1 MKCTLRLNISAI
13 PFPSTNRPPAPFGG
27 RLIQEASDATRS
39 VGENV
44 VELPRGKVS
53 ETRRGGVGVLE
64 LLLVDMQKR
73 SDSGYI
79 RCEAGA
85 LGGAVGQIT
94 IREGTPSMAL
104 FEDSEGS
111 ILMGHSALGALQ
123 EAASLE
129 GSQITRHHEIDLD
142 RIESLNPTAML
153 DLEEGDLLPWGKDI
167 EAEAWWS
174 RRQRKRRQWKRLDAW
189 MPEEQESTDS
199 ETELPPL
206 PFHPGSELLPGMVTL
221 YDSQT
226 PDQLFTLGAHLGR
239 IGHPLLILS
248 RIPGNRLE
256 DDFALPSSLT
266 KWLTEKGEGEQVCK
280 ASLEDIRR
288 EIEGFLFGADRAVIV
303 IDGLEFLVGLHG
315 FDRTIELI
323 RSLIDSITTQNHLLM
338 IPVDLD
344 VFTTRQRSILIREV
358 DVLDS
363 AKVNHWAERPA
374 RLEGHPFCSD
384 DWTAIEIPVPV
395 AEVKAPTPAPEI
407 DESSNRW
414 SISGV
419 VDAWRE
425 ERHSEIQSVTESAP
439 DIAEDISELPTWATA
454 PSANRSEESLEEAL
468 VPEQE
473 EIPVPES
480 LVVESA
486 PEVIEDEP
494 KEFVVKGPMSPT
506 VNHRG
511 NTHRK
516 VRIKSTAKNGLLHL
530 NPVEVGEI
538 QTENPLR
545 FEKEGMDLAAS
556 RARDVEARVM
566 LPEEVITHRDKLDFA
581 ASQARTVEP
590 GVHYDTGPNMRVI
603 GMGAASRAAAGADVS
618 EDTPPLSSNKAVRE
632 ASSRAQRTQHLT
644 GRLADVEK
652 AHIRAMSTA
661 FTGSGNTQVT
671 VWERLRKLE
680 SNGVDIQAIV
690 DQFEI
695 DPDGA
700 LQALE
705 EAEK

>member
-1 MKCTLRLNISAI
+1 MNISAI
-13 PFPSTNRPPAPFGG
+13 SLYQSNRVPAPFGG
-27 RLIQEASDATRS
+27 RLIQEASEATHS
-39 VGENV
+39 VGESV

-73 SDSGYI
+73 SDTGYI

-85 LGGAVGQIT
+85 LGGAIGQIT
-94 IREGTPSMAL
+94 VRQGTPSMAL
-104 FEDSEGS
+104 YEDAEGNV
-111 ILMGHSALGALQ
+111 LVGHSALGALQ

-129 GSQITRHHEIDLD
+129 GSQLTRHHEIDLD

-153 DLEEGDLLPWGKDI
+153 DMADGDLLPWGEDI

-189 MPEEQESTDS
+189 MPEEEDTAAS

-206 PFHPGSELLPGMVTL
+206 PFHPGSELLPGMVTMI
-221 YDSQT
+221 DSQS
-226 PDQLFTLGAHLGR
+226 PDQIFALGAHLGH
-239 IGHPLLILS
+239 IGHPLLVIS

-256 DDFALPSSLT
+256 DDFALPISLT
-266 KWLTEKGEGEQVCK
+266 KWLTEKGDGEQVCK
-280 ASLEDIRR
+280 ATLEDIRR
-288 EIEGFLFGADRAVIV
+288 EIEGFLFGAERAVI
-303 IDGLEFLVGLHG
+303 ILDGLEFLVGLHG
-315 FDRTIELI
+315 FDRTVELV

-338 IPVDLD
+338 IPADLD
-344 VFTTRQRSILIREV
+344 VFTSRQRAILLREV
-358 DVLDS
+358 DVLDNS
-363 AKVNHWAERPA
+363 RVNHWAERPA

-384 DWTAIEIPVPV
+384 DWTAIEVPSPVV
-395 AEVKAPTPAPEI
+395 EVQTPPPTPEL
-407 DESSNRW
+407 DDSSNRW

-425 ERHSEIQSVTESAP
+425 ERHSEIQAVAESTP
-439 DIAEDISELPTWATA
+439 EMVDEQTELPTWATA
-454 PSANRSEESLEEAL
+454 PSANRGDYVVEEEPESTLEPPSAPAIELVEESTE
-468 VPEQE
+468 
-473 EIPVPES
+473 
-480 LVVESA
+480 VVEKVVQ
-486 PEVIEDEP
+486 PVI
-494 KEFVVKGPMSPT
+494 KKGPKSPT

-516 VRIKSTAKNGLLHL
+516 VRSKSLAKDGLIHL
-530 NPVEVGEI
+530 SPVDVGEI
-538 QTENPLR
+538 QTEDLQR

-556 RARDVEARVM
+556 RAREVEAKVV
-566 LPEEVITHRDKLDFA
+566 LPEEIITPRDQLEFA
-581 ASQARTVEP
+581 ASRARIVEP
-590 GVHYDTGPNMRVI
+590 GIHYETEPNMRVI
-603 GMGAASRAAAGADVS
+603 GMGAASRAAAGGDVS
-618 EDTPPLSSNKAVRE
+618 QATPPLSSNKAVRE

-644 GRLADVEK
+644 GRLADLEK

-671 VWERLRKLE
+671 IWERLRKLE
-680 SNGVDIQAIV
+680 SAGIDIQPIV
-690 DQFEI
+690 DQFEV

-700 LQALE
+700 LLALK

>member
-1 MKCTLRLNISAI
+1 M
-13 PFPSTNRPPAPFGG
+13 
-27 RLIQEASDATRS
+27 IQEASEATHS
-39 VGENV
+39 VGESV

-85 LGGAVGQIT
+85 LGGAIGQIT
-94 IREGTPSMAL
+94 VRQGTPSMAL
-104 FEDSEGS
+104 YEDAEGNV
-111 ILMGHSALGALQ
+111 LVGHSALGALQ

-129 GSQITRHHEIDLD
+129 GSQLTRHHEIDLD

-153 DLEEGDLLPWGKDI
+153 DMADGDLLPWGEDI

-189 MPEEQESTDS
+189 MPEEEDTAAS

-206 PFHPGSELLPGMVTL
+206 PFHPGSELLPGMVTMI
-221 YDSQT
+221 DSQS
-226 PDQLFTLGAHLGR
+226 PDQIFALGAHLGH
-239 IGHPLLILS
+239 IGHPLLVIS

-256 DDFALPSSLT
+256 DDFALPISLT
-266 KWLTEKGEGEQVCK
+266 KWLTEKGDGEQVCK
-280 ASLEDIRR
+280 ATLEDIRR
-288 EIEGFLFGADRAVIV
+288 EIEGFLFGAERAVI
-303 IDGLEFLVGLHG
+303 ILDGLEFLVGLHG
-315 FDRTIELI
+315 FDRTVELV

-338 IPVDLD
+338 IPADLD
-344 VFTTRQRSILIREV
+344 VFTSRQRAILLREV
-358 DVLDS
+358 DVLDNS
-363 AKVNHWAERPA
+363 RVNHWAERPA

-384 DWTAIEIPVPV
+384 DWTAIEVPSPVV
-395 AEVKAPTPAPEI
+395 EVQTPLPTPEI
-407 DESSNRW
+407 DDSSNRW

-425 ERHSEIQSVTESAP
+425 ERHSEIQAVAESTP
-439 DIAEDISELPTWATA
+439 EMVDEQTELPTWATA
-454 PSANRSEESLEEAL
+454 PSANRGDYVVEEEPESTLEPPSAPAIELVEESTE
-468 VPEQE
+468 
-473 EIPVPES
+473 
-480 LVVESA
+480 VVEKVVQ
-486 PEVIEDEP
+486 PVI
-494 KEFVVKGPMSPT
+494 KKGPKSPT

-516 VRIKSTAKNGLLHL
+516 VRSKSLAKDGLIHL
-530 NPVEVGEI
+530 SPVDVGEI
-538 QTENPLR
+538 QTEDLQR

-556 RARDVEARVM
+556 RAREVEAKVV
-566 LPEEVITHRDKLDFA
+566 LPEEIITPRDQLEFA
-581 ASQARTVEP
+581 ASRARIVEP
-590 GVHYDTGPNMRVI
+590 GVHYETEPNMRVI
-603 GMGAASRAAAGADVS
+603 GMGAASRAAAGGDVS
-618 EDTPPLSSNKAVRE
+618 QATPPLSSNKAVRE

-644 GRLADVEK
+644 GRLADLEK

-671 VWERLRKLE
+671 IWERLRKLE
-680 SNGVDIQAIV
+680 SAGIDIQPIV
-690 DQFEI
+690 DQFEV

-700 LQALE
+700 LLALK

>member
-1 MKCTLRLNISAI
+1 M
-13 PFPSTNRPPAPFGG
+13 
-27 RLIQEASDATRS
+27 IQEASEATHS
-39 VGENV
+39 VGESV

-85 LGGAVGQIT
+85 LGGAIGQIT
-94 IREGTPSMAL
+94 VRQGTPSMAL
-104 FEDSEGS
+104 YEDAEGNV
-111 ILMGHSALGALQ
+111 LVGHSALGALQ

-129 GSQITRHHEIDLD
+129 GSQLTRHHEIDLD

-153 DLEEGDLLPWGKDI
+153 DMADGDLLPWGEDI

-189 MPEEQESTDS
+189 MPEEEDTAAS

-206 PFHPGSELLPGMVTL
+206 PFHPGSELLPGMVTMI
-221 YDSQT
+221 DSQS
-226 PDQLFTLGAHLGR
+226 PDQIFALGAHLGH
-239 IGHPLLILS
+239 IGHPLLVIS

-256 DDFALPSSLT
+256 DDFALPISLT
-266 KWLTEKGEGEQVCK
+266 KWLTEKGDGEQVCK
-280 ASLEDIRR
+280 ATLEDIRR
-288 EIEGFLFGADRAVIV
+288 EIEGFLFGAERAVI
-303 IDGLEFLVGLHG
+303 ILDGLEFLVGLHG
-315 FDRTIELI
+315 FDRTVELV

-338 IPVDLD
+338 IPADLD
-344 VFTTRQRSILIREV
+344 VFTSRQRAILLREV
-358 DVLDS
+358 DVFDNS
-363 AKVNHWAERPA
+363 RVDHWAERPA

-384 DWTAIEIPVPV
+384 DWTAIEVPSPVV
-395 AEVKAPTPAPEI
+395 EVQTPPPTPEI
-407 DESSNRW
+407 DDSSNRW

-425 ERHSEIQSVTESAP
+425 ERHSEIQAVAESTP
-439 DIAEDISELPTWATA
+439 EMVDEQTELPTWATA
-454 PSANRSEESLEEAL
+454 PSANRGDYVVEEEPESTLEPPSAPAIELVEESTE
-468 VPEQE
+468 
-473 EIPVPES
+473 
-480 LVVESA
+480 VVEKVVQ
-486 PEVIEDEP
+486 PVI
-494 KEFVVKGPMSPT
+494 KKGPKSPT

-516 VRIKSTAKNGLLHL
+516 VRSKSLAKDGLIHL
-530 NPVEVGEI
+530 SPVDVGEI
-538 QTENPLR
+538 QTEDLQR

-556 RARDVEARVM
+556 RAREVEAKVV
-566 LPEEVITHRDKLDFA
+566 LPEEIITPRDQLEFA
-581 ASQARTVEP
+581 ASRARIVEP
-590 GVHYDTGPNMRVI
+590 GVHYETEPNMRVI
-603 GMGAASRAAAGADVS
+603 GMGAASRAAAGGDVS
-618 EDTPPLSSNKAVRE
+618 QATPPLSSNKAVRE

-644 GRLADVEK
+644 GRLADLEK

-671 VWERLRKLE
+671 IWERLRKLE
-680 SNGVDIQAIV
+680 SAGIDIQPIV
-690 DQFEI
+690 DQFEV

-700 LQALE
+700 LLALK

>member
-1 MKCTLRLNISAI
+1 M
-13 PFPSTNRPPAPFGG
+13 
-27 RLIQEASDATRS
+27 IQEASEATHS
-39 VGENV
+39 VGESV

-73 SDSGYI
+73 SDTGYI

-85 LGGAVGQIT
+85 LGGAIGQIT
-94 IREGTPSMAL
+94 VRQGTPSMSL
-104 FEDSEGS
+104 YEDAEGNV
-111 ILMGHSALGALQ
+111 LVGHSALGALQ

-129 GSQITRHHEIDLD
+129 GSQLTRHHEIDLD

-153 DLEEGDLLPWGKDI
+153 DMADGDLLPWGEDT

-189 MPEEQESTDS
+189 MPEEEDTAAS

-206 PFHPGSELLPGMVTL
+206 PFHPGSELLPGMVTMI
-221 YDSQT
+221 DSQS
-226 PDQLFTLGAHLGR
+226 PDQIFALGAHLGH
-239 IGHPLLILS
+239 IGHPLLVIS

-256 DDFALPSSLT
+256 DDFALPISLT
-266 KWLTEKGEGEQVCK
+266 KWLTEKGDGEQVCK
-280 ASLEDIRR
+280 ATLEDIRR
-288 EIEGFLFGADRAVIV
+288 EIEGFLFGAERAVI
-303 IDGLEFLVGLHG
+303 ILDGLEFLVGLHG
-315 FDRTIELI
+315 FDRTVELV

-338 IPVDLD
+338 IPADLD
-344 VFTTRQRSILIREV
+344 VFTSRQRAILLREV
-358 DVLDS
+358 DVLDNS
-363 AKVNHWAERPA
+363 RVNHWAERPA

-384 DWTAIEIPVPV
+384 DWTAIEVPSPVV
-395 AEVKAPTPAPEI
+395 EVQTPPPTPEI
-407 DESSNRW
+407 DDSSNRW

-425 ERHSEIQSVTESAP
+425 ERHSEIQAVAESTP
-439 DIAEDISELPTWATA
+439 EMVDEQTELPTWATA
-454 PSANRSEESLEEAL
+454 PSANRGDHVVEEEPESTLEPPSAPAIELVEESTE
-468 VPEQE
+468 
-473 EIPVPES
+473 
-480 LVVESA
+480 VVEKVVQ
-486 PEVIEDEP
+486 PVI
-494 KEFVVKGPMSPT
+494 KKGPKSPT

-516 VRIKSTAKNGLLHL
+516 VRSKSIAKDGLIHL
-530 NPVEVGEI
+530 SPVDVGEI
-538 QTENPLR
+538 QTEDLQR

-556 RARDVEARVM
+556 RAREVEAKVV
-566 LPEEVITHRDKLDFA
+566 LPEEIITPRDQLEFA
-581 ASQARTVEP
+581 ASRARIVEP
-590 GVHYDTGPNMRVI
+590 GVHYETEPNMRVI
-603 GMGAASRAAAGADVS
+603 GMGAASRAAAGGDVS
-618 EDTPPLSSNKAVRE
+618 QATPPLSSNKAVRE

-644 GRLADVEK
+644 GRLADLEK

-671 VWERLRKLE
+671 IWERLRKLE
-680 SNGVDIQAIV
+680 SAGIDIQPIV
-690 DQFEI
+690 DQFEV

-700 LQALE
+700 LLALK

>member
-1 MKCTLRLNISAI
+1 M
-13 PFPSTNRPPAPFGG
+13 
-27 RLIQEASDATRS
+27 
-39 VGENV
+39 

-85 LGGAVGQIT
+85 LGGAIGQIT
-94 IREGTPSMAL
+94 VRQGTPSMAL
-104 FEDSEGS
+104 YEDAEGNV
-111 ILMGHSALGALQ
+111 LVGHSALGALQ

-129 GSQITRHHEIDLD
+129 GSQLTRHHEIDLD

-153 DLEEGDLLPWGKDI
+153 DMADGDLLPWGEDI

-189 MPEEQESTDS
+189 MPEEEDTAAS

-206 PFHPGSELLPGMVTL
+206 PFHPGSELLPGMVTMI
-221 YDSQT
+221 DSQS
-226 PDQLFTLGAHLGR
+226 PDQIFALGAHLGH
-239 IGHPLLILS
+239 IGHPLLVIS

-256 DDFALPSSLT
+256 DDFALPISIT
-266 KWLTEKGEGEQVCK
+266 KWLTEKGDGEQVCK
-280 ASLEDIRR
+280 ATLEDIRR
-288 EIEGFLFGADRAVIV
+288 EIEGFLFGAERAVI
-303 IDGLEFLVGLHG
+303 ILDGLEFLVGLHG
-315 FDRTIELI
+315 FDRTVELV

-338 IPVDLD
+338 IPADLD
-344 VFTTRQRSILIREV
+344 VFTSRQRAILLREV
-358 DVLDS
+358 DVLDNS
-363 AKVNHWAERPA
+363 RVEHWAERPA

-384 DWTAIEIPVPV
+384 DWTAIEIPSPV
-395 AEVKAPTPAPEI
+395 VEVQTPPPTPEI
-407 DESSNRW
+407 DDSSNRW

-425 ERHSEIQSVTESAP
+425 ERHSEIQAVAESTP
-439 DIAEDISELPTWATA
+439 EMVDEQTELPTWATA
-454 PSANRSEESLEEAL
+454 PSANRGDYVVEEEPESTLEPPSAPAIELVEESTE
-468 VPEQE
+468 
-473 EIPVPES
+473 
-480 LVVESA
+480 VVEKVVQ
-486 PEVIEDEP
+486 PVI
-494 KEFVVKGPMSPT
+494 KKGPKSPT

-516 VRIKSTAKNGLLHL
+516 VRSKSIAKDGLIHL
-530 NPVEVGEI
+530 SPVDVGEI
-538 QTENPLR
+538 QTEDLQR

-556 RARDVEARVM
+556 RAREVEAKVV
-566 LPEEVITHRDKLDFA
+566 LPEEIITPRDQLEFA
-581 ASQARTVEP
+581 ASRARIVEP
-590 GVHYDTGPNMRVI
+590 GVHYETEPNMRVI
-603 GMGAASRAAAGADVS
+603 GMGAASRAAAGGDVS
-618 EDTPPLSSNKAVRE
+618 QATPPLSSNKAVRE

-644 GRLADVEK
+644 GRLADLEK

-671 VWERLRKLE
+671 IWERLRKLE
-680 SNGVDIQAIV
+680 SAGIDIQPIV
-690 DQFEI
+690 DQFEV

-700 LQALE
+700 LLALK

>member
-1 MKCTLRLNISAI
+1 M
-13 PFPSTNRPPAPFGG
+13 
-27 RLIQEASDATRS
+27 
-39 VGENV
+39 

-85 LGGAVGQIT
+85 LGGAIGQIT
-94 IREGTPSMAL
+94 VRQGTPSMAL
-104 FEDSEGS
+104 YEDAEGNV
-111 ILMGHSALGALQ
+111 LVGHSALGALQ

-129 GSQITRHHEIDLD
+129 GSQLTRHHEIDLD

-153 DLEEGDLLPWGKDI
+153 DMADGDLLPWGEDI

-189 MPEEQESTDS
+189 MPEEEDTAAS

-206 PFHPGSELLPGMVTL
+206 PFHPGSELLPGMVTMI
-221 YDSQT
+221 DSQS
-226 PDQLFTLGAHLGR
+226 PDQIFALGAHLGH
-239 IGHPLLILS
+239 IGHPLLVIS

-256 DDFALPSSLT
+256 DDFALPISLT
-266 KWLTEKGEGEQVCK
+266 KWLTEKGDGEQVCK
-280 ASLEDIRR
+280 ATLEDIRR
-288 EIEGFLFGADRAVIV
+288 EIEGFLFGAERAVI
-303 IDGLEFLVGLHG
+303 ILDGLEFLVGLHG
-315 FDRTIELI
+315 FDRTVELV

-338 IPVDLD
+338 IPADLD
-344 VFTTRQRSILIREV
+344 VFTSRQRAILLREV
-358 DVLDS
+358 DVLDNS
-363 AKVNHWAERPA
+363 RVNHWAERPA

-384 DWTAIEIPVPV
+384 DWTAIEVPSPVV
-395 AEVKAPTPAPEI
+395 EVQTPSPTPEI
-407 DESSNRW
+407 DDSSNRW

-425 ERHSEIQSVTESAP
+425 ERHSEIQAVAESTP
-439 DIAEDISELPTWATA
+439 EMVDEQTELPTWATA
-454 PSANRSEESLEEAL
+454 PSANRGDYVVEEEPESTLEPPSEPAIELVEESTE
-468 VPEQE
+468 
-473 EIPVPES
+473 
-480 LVVESA
+480 VVEKVVQ
-486 PEVIEDEP
+486 PVI
-494 KEFVVKGPMSPT
+494 KKGPKSPT

-516 VRIKSTAKNGLLHL
+516 VRSKSIAKDGLIHL
-530 NPVEVGEI
+530 SPVDVGEI
-538 QTENPLR
+538 QTKDLQR

-556 RARDVEARVM
+556 RAREVEAKVV
-566 LPEEVITHRDKLDFA
+566 LPEEIITPRDQLEFA
-581 ASQARTVEP
+581 ASRARIVEP
-590 GVHYDTGPNMRVI
+590 GVHFETEPNMRVI
-603 GMGAASRAAAGADVS
+603 GMGAASRAAAGGDVS
-618 EDTPPLSSNKAVRE
+618 QATPPLSSNKAVRE

-644 GRLADVEK
+644 GRLADLEK

-671 VWERLRKLE
+671 IWERLRKLE
-680 SNGVDIQAIV
+680 SAGIDIQPIV
-690 DQFEI
+690 DQFEV

-700 LQALE
+700 LLALK

>member
-1 MKCTLRLNISAI
+1 M
-13 PFPSTNRPPAPFGG
+13 
-27 RLIQEASDATRS
+27 IQEASEATHS
-39 VGENV
+39 VGESV

-73 SDSGYI
+73 SDTGYI

-85 LGGAVGQIT
+85 LGGAIGQIT
-94 IREGTPSMAL
+94 VRQGTPSMAL
-104 FEDSEGS
+104 YEDAEGNV
-111 ILMGHSALGALQ
+111 LVGHSALGALQ

-129 GSQITRHHEIDLD
+129 GSQLTRHHEIDLD

-153 DLEEGDLLPWGKDI
+153 DMADGDLLPWGEDI

-189 MPEEQESTDS
+189 MPEEEDTAAS

-206 PFHPGSELLPGMVTL
+206 PFHPGSELLPGMVTMI
-221 YDSQT
+221 DSQS
-226 PDQLFTLGAHLGR
+226 PDQIFALGAHLGH
-239 IGHPLLILS
+239 IGHPLLVIS

-256 DDFALPSSLT
+256 DDFALPISLT
-266 KWLTEKGEGEQVCK
+266 KWLTEKGDGEQVCK
-280 ASLEDIRR
+280 ATLEDIRR
-288 EIEGFLFGADRAVIV
+288 EIEGFLFGAERAVI
-303 IDGLEFLVGLHG
+303 ILDGLEFLVGLHG
-315 FDRTIELI
+315 FDRTVELV

-338 IPVDLD
+338 IPADLD
-344 VFTTRQRSILIREV
+344 VFTSRQRAILLREV
-358 DVLDS
+358 DVLDNS
-363 AKVNHWAERPA
+363 RVNHWAERPA

-384 DWTAIEIPVPV
+384 DWTAIEVPSPVV
-395 AEVKAPTPAPEI
+395 EVQTPPPTPEI
-407 DESSNRW
+407 DDSSNRW

-425 ERHSEIQSVTESAP
+425 ERHSEIQAVAESTP
-439 DIAEDISELPTWATA
+439 EMVDEQTELPTWATA
-454 PSANRSEESLEEAL
+454 PSANRGDYVVEEEPESTLEPPSAPAIELVEESTE
-468 VPEQE
+468 
-473 EIPVPES
+473 
-480 LVVESA
+480 VVEKVVQ
-486 PEVIEDEP
+486 PVI
-494 KEFVVKGPMSPT
+494 KKGPKSPT

-516 VRIKSTAKNGLLHL
+516 VRSKSLAKDGLIHL
-530 NPVEVGEI
+530 SPVDVGEI
-538 QTENPLR
+538 QTEDLQR

-556 RARDVEARVM
+556 RAREVEAKVV
-566 LPEEVITHRDKLDFA
+566 LPEEIITPRDQLEFA
-581 ASQARTVEP
+581 ASRARIVEP
-590 GVHYDTGPNMRVI
+590 GVHYETEPNMRVI
-603 GMGAASRAAAGADVS
+603 GMGAASRAAAGGDVS
-618 EDTPPLSSNKAVRE
+618 QATPPLSSNKAVRE

-644 GRLADVEK
+644 GRLADLEK

-671 VWERLRKLE
+671 IWERLRKLE
-680 SNGVDIQAIV
+680 SAGIDIQPIV
-690 DQFEI
+690 DQFEV

-700 LQALE
+700 LLALK

>member
-1 MKCTLRLNISAI
+1 M
-13 PFPSTNRPPAPFGG
+13 
-27 RLIQEASDATRS
+27 IQEASEATHS
-39 VGENV
+39 VGESV

-73 SDSGYI
+73 SDTGYI

-85 LGGAVGQIT
+85 LGGAIGQIT
-94 IREGTPSMAL
+94 VRQGTPSMAL
-104 FEDSEGS
+104 YEDAEGNV
-111 ILMGHSALGALQ
+111 LVGHSALGALQ

-129 GSQITRHHEIDLD
+129 GSQLTRHHEIDLD

-153 DLEEGDLLPWGKDI
+153 DMADGDLLPWGEDI

-189 MPEEQESTDS
+189 MPEEEDTAAS

-206 PFHPGSELLPGMVTL
+206 PFHPGSELLPGMVTMI
-221 YDSQT
+221 DSQS
-226 PDQLFTLGAHLGR
+226 PDQIFALGAHLGH
-239 IGHPLLILS
+239 IGHPLLVIS

-256 DDFALPSSLT
+256 DDFALPISLT
-266 KWLTEKGEGEQVCK
+266 KWLTEKGDGEQVCK
-280 ASLEDIRR
+280 ATLEDIRR
-288 EIEGFLFGADRAVIV
+288 EIEGFLFGAERAVI
-303 IDGLEFLVGLHG
+303 ILDGLEFLVGLHG
-315 FDRTIELI
+315 FDRTVELV

-338 IPVDLD
+338 IPADLD
-344 VFTTRQRSILIREV
+344 VFTSRQRAILLREV
-358 DVLDS
+358 DVLDNS
-363 AKVNHWAERPA
+363 RVDHWAERPA

-384 DWTAIEIPVPV
+384 DWTAIEVPSPVV
-395 AEVKAPTPAPEI
+395 EVQTPPPTPEL
-407 DESSNRW
+407 DDSSNRW

-425 ERHSEIQSVTESAP
+425 ERHSEIQAVAESTP
-439 DIAEDISELPTWATA
+439 EMVDEQTELPTWATA
-454 PSANRSEESLEEAL
+454 PSANRGDYVVEEEPESTLEPPSAPAIELVEESTE
-468 VPEQE
+468 
-473 EIPVPES
+473 
-480 LVVESA
+480 VVEKVVQ
-486 PEVIEDEP
+486 PVI
-494 KEFVVKGPMSPT
+494 KKGPKSPT

-516 VRIKSTAKNGLLHL
+516 VRSKSLAKDGLIHL
-530 NPVEVGEI
+530 SPVDVGEI
-538 QTENPLR
+538 QTEDLQR

-556 RARDVEARVM
+556 RAREVEAKVV
-566 LPEEVITHRDKLDFA
+566 LPEEIITPRDQLEFA
-581 ASQARTVEP
+581 ASRARIVEP
-590 GVHYDTGPNMRVI
+590 GVHYETEPNMRVI
-603 GMGAASRAAAGADVS
+603 GMGAASRAAAGGDVS
-618 EDTPPLSSNKAVRE
+618 QATPPLSSNKAVRE

-644 GRLADVEK
+644 GRLADLEK

-671 VWERLRKLE
+671 IWERLRKLE
-680 SNGVDIQAIV
+680 SAGIDIQPIV
-690 DQFEI
+690 DQFEV

-700 LQALE
+700 LLALK

>member
-1 MKCTLRLNISAI
+1 M
-13 PFPSTNRPPAPFGG
+13 
-27 RLIQEASDATRS
+27 
-39 VGENV
+39 

-85 LGGAVGQIT
+85 LGGAIGQIT
-94 IREGTPSMAL
+94 VRQGTPSMAL
-104 FEDSEGS
+104 YEDAEGNV
-111 ILMGHSALGALQ
+111 LVGHSALGALQ

-129 GSQITRHHEIDLD
+129 GSQLTRHHEIDLD

-153 DLEEGDLLPWGKDI
+153 DMADGDLLPWGEDI

-189 MPEEQESTDS
+189 MPDEEDAAAS

-206 PFHPGSELLPGMVTL
+206 PFHPGSELLPGMVTMI
-221 YDSQT
+221 DSQS
-226 PDQLFTLGAHLGR
+226 PDQIFALGAHLGH
-239 IGHPLLILS
+239 IGHPLLVIS

-256 DDFALPSSLT
+256 DDFALPISLT
-266 KWLTEKGEGEQVCK
+266 KWLTEKGDGEQVCK
-280 ASLEDIRR
+280 ATLEDIRR
-288 EIEGFLFGADRAVIV
+288 EIEGFLFGAERAVI
-303 IDGLEFLVGLHG
+303 ILDGLEFLVGLHG
-315 FDRTIELI
+315 FDRTVELV

-338 IPVDLD
+338 IPADLD
-344 VFTTRQRSILIREV
+344 VFTSRQRAILLREV
-358 DVLDS
+358 DVLDNS
-363 AKVNHWAERPA
+363 RVDHWAERPA

-384 DWTAIEIPVPV
+384 DWTAIEVPSPVV
-395 AEVKAPTPAPEI
+395 EVQTPPPTPEI
-407 DESSNRW
+407 DDSSNRW

-425 ERHSEIQSVTESAP
+425 ERHSEIQAVAESTP
-439 DIAEDISELPTWATA
+439 EMVDEQTELPTWATA
-454 PSANRSEESLEEAL
+454 PSANRGDHVVEEEPESTLEPPSEPAIELVEESTK
-468 VPEQE
+468 
-473 EIPVPES
+473 
-480 LVVESA
+480 VVEKVVQ
-486 PEVIEDEP
+486 PVI
-494 KEFVVKGPMSPT
+494 KKGPKSPT

-511 NTHRK
+511 NTQRK
-516 VRIKSTAKNGLLHL
+516 VRSKSIAKDGLIHL
-530 NPVEVGEI
+530 SPVDVGEI
-538 QTENPLR
+538 QTEDLQR

-556 RARDVEARVM
+556 RAREVEAKVV
-566 LPEEVITHRDKLDFA
+566 LPEEIITRRDQLEFA
-581 ASQARTVEP
+581 ASRARIVEP
-590 GVHYDTGPNMRVI
+590 GVHYETEPNMRVI
-603 GMGAASRAAAGADVS
+603 GMGAASRAAAGGDVS
-618 EDTPPLSSNKAVRE
+618 QATPPLSSNKAVRE

-644 GRLADVEK
+644 GRLADLEK

-671 VWERLRKLE
+671 IWERLRKLE
-680 SNGVDIQAIV
+680 SAGIDIQPIV
-690 DQFEI
+690 DQFEV

-700 LQALE
+700 LLALK

>member
-1 MKCTLRLNISAI
+1 M
-13 PFPSTNRPPAPFGG
+13 
-27 RLIQEASDATRS
+27 
-39 VGENV
+39 

-73 SDSGYI
+73 SDTGYI

-85 LGGAVGQIT
+85 LGGAIGQIT
-94 IREGTPSMAL
+94 VRQGTPSMSL
-104 FEDSEGS
+104 YEDAEGNV
-111 ILMGHSALGALQ
+111 LVGHSALGALQ

-129 GSQITRHHEIDLD
+129 GSQLTRHHEIDLD

-153 DLEEGDLLPWGKDI
+153 DMADGDLLPWGEDI

-189 MPEEQESTDS
+189 MPEEEDTAAS

-206 PFHPGSELLPGMVTL
+206 PFHPGSELLPGMVTMI
-221 YDSQT
+221 DSQS
-226 PDQLFTLGAHLGR
+226 PDQIFALGAHLGH
-239 IGHPLLILS
+239 IGHPLLVIS

-256 DDFALPSSLT
+256 DDFALPISLT
-266 KWLTEKGEGEQVCK
+266 KWLTEKGDGEQVCK
-280 ASLEDIRR
+280 ATLEDIRR
-288 EIEGFLFGADRAVIV
+288 EIEGFLFGAERAVI
-303 IDGLEFLVGLHG
+303 ILDGLEFLVGLHG
-315 FDRTIELI
+315 FDRTVELV

-338 IPVDLD
+338 IPADLD
-344 VFTTRQRSILIREV
+344 VFTSRQRAILLREV
-358 DVLDS
+358 DVLDNS
-363 AKVNHWAERPA
+363 RVNHWAERPA

-384 DWTAIEIPVPV
+384 DWTAIEIPSPV
-395 AEVKAPTPAPEI
+395 VEVQTPPPTPEI
-407 DESSNRW
+407 DDSSNRW

-425 ERHSEIQSVTESAP
+425 ERHSEIQAVAESTP
-439 DIAEDISELPTWATA
+439 EMVDEQTELPTWATA
-454 PSANRSEESLEEAL
+454 PSANRGDYVVEEEPESTLEPPSAPAIELVEESTE
-468 VPEQE
+468 
-473 EIPVPES
+473 
-480 LVVESA
+480 VVEKVVQ
-486 PEVIEDEP
+486 PVI
-494 KEFVVKGPMSPT
+494 KKGPKSPT

-516 VRIKSTAKNGLLHL
+516 VRSKSIAKDGLIHL
-530 NPVEVGEI
+530 SPEDVGEI
-538 QTENPLR
+538 QTEDLQR

-556 RARDVEARVM
+556 RAREVEAKVV
-566 LPEEVITHRDKLDFA
+566 LPEEIITPRDQLEFA
-581 ASQARTVEP
+581 ASRARIVEP
-590 GVHYDTGPNMRVI
+590 GVHFETEPNMRVI
-603 GMGAASRAAAGADVS
+603 GMGAASRAAAGGDVS
-618 EDTPPLSSNKAVRE
+618 QATPPLSSNKAVRE

-644 GRLADVEK
+644 GRLADLEK

-671 VWERLRKLE
+671 IWERLRKLE
-680 SNGVDIQAIV
+680 SAGIDIQPIV
-690 DQFEI
+690 DQFEV

-700 LQALE
+700 LIALK

>member
-1 MKCTLRLNISAI
+1 
-13 PFPSTNRPPAPFGG
+13 
-27 RLIQEASDATRS
+27 LIQEASEATHS
-39 VGENV
+39 VGESV

-73 SDSGYI
+73 SDTGYI

-85 LGGAVGQIT
+85 LGGAIGQIT
-94 IREGTPSMAL
+94 VRQGTPSMSL
-104 FEDSEGS
+104 YEDAEGNV
-111 ILMGHSALGALQ
+111 LVGHSALGALQ

-129 GSQITRHHEIDLD
+129 GSQLTRHHEIDLD

-153 DLEEGDLLPWGKDI
+153 DMADGDLLPWGEDT

-189 MPEEQESTDS
+189 MPEEEDTAAS

-206 PFHPGSELLPGMVTL
+206 PFHPGSELLPGMVTMI
-221 YDSQT
+221 DSQS
-226 PDQLFTLGAHLGR
+226 PDQIFALGAHLGH
-239 IGHPLLILS
+239 IGHPLLVIS

-256 DDFALPSSLT
+256 DDFALPISLT
-266 KWLTEKGEGEQVCK
+266 KWLTEKGDGEQVCK
-280 ASLEDIRR
+280 ATLEDIRR
-288 EIEGFLFGADRAVIV
+288 EIEGFLFGAERAVI
-303 IDGLEFLVGLHG
+303 ILDGLEFLVGLHG
-315 FDRTIELI
+315 FDRTVELV

-338 IPVDLD
+338 IPADLD
-344 VFTTRQRSILIREV
+344 VFTSRQRAILLREV
-358 DVLDS
+358 DVLDNS
-363 AKVNHWAERPA
+363 RVNHWAERPA

-384 DWTAIEIPVPV
+384 DWTAIEVPSPVV
-395 AEVKAPTPAPEI
+395 EVQTPPPTPEI
-407 DESSNRW
+407 DDSSNRW

-425 ERHSEIQSVTESAP
+425 ERHSEIQAVAESTP
-439 DIAEDISELPTWATA
+439 EMVDEQTELPTWATA
-454 PSANRSEESLEEAL
+454 PSANRGDYVVEEEPESTLEPPSAPAIELVEESTE
-468 VPEQE
+468 
-473 EIPVPES
+473 
-480 LVVESA
+480 VVEKVVQ
-486 PEVIEDEP
+486 PVI
-494 KEFVVKGPMSPT
+494 KKGPKSPT

-516 VRIKSTAKNGLLHL
+516 VRSKSLAKDGLIHL
-530 NPVEVGEI
+530 SPVDVGEI
-538 QTENPLR
+538 QTEDLQR

-556 RARDVEARVM
+556 RAREVEAKVV
-566 LPEEVITHRDKLDFA
+566 LPEEIITPRDQLEFA
-581 ASQARTVEP
+581 ASRARIVEP
-590 GVHYDTGPNMRVI
+590 GVHYETEPNMRVI
-603 GMGAASRAAAGADVS
+603 GMGAASRAAAGGDVS
-618 EDTPPLSSNKAVRE
+618 QATPPLSSNKAVRE

-644 GRLADVEK
+644 GRLADLEK

-671 VWERLRKLE
+671 IWERLRKLE
-680 SNGVDIQAIV
+680 SAGIDIQPIV
-690 DQFEI
+690 DQFEV

-700 LQALE
+700 LLALK

>member
-1 MKCTLRLNISAI
+1 M
-13 PFPSTNRPPAPFGG
+13 
-27 RLIQEASDATRS
+27 IQEASEATHS
-39 VGENV
+39 VGESV

-73 SDSGYI
+73 SDTGYI

-85 LGGAVGQIT
+85 LGGAIGQIT
-94 IREGTPSMAL
+94 VRQGTPSMSL
-104 FEDSEGS
+104 YEDAEGNV
-111 ILMGHSALGALQ
+111 LVGHSALGALQ

-129 GSQITRHHEIDLD
+129 GSQLTRHHEIDLD

-153 DLEEGDLLPWGKDI
+153 DMADGDLLPWGEDT

-189 MPEEQESTDS
+189 MPEEEDTAAS

-206 PFHPGSELLPGMVTL
+206 PFHPGSELLPGMVTMI
-221 YDSQT
+221 DSQS
-226 PDQLFTLGAHLGR
+226 PDQIFALGAHLGH
-239 IGHPLLILS
+239 IGHPLLVIS

-256 DDFALPSSLT
+256 DDFALPISLT
-266 KWLTEKGEGEQVCK
+266 KWLTEKGDGEQVCK
-280 ASLEDIRR
+280 ATLEDIRR
-288 EIEGFLFGADRAVIV
+288 EIEGFLFGAERAVI
-303 IDGLEFLVGLHG
+303 ILDGLEFLVGLHG
-315 FDRTIELI
+315 FDRTVELV

-338 IPVDLD
+338 IPADLD
-344 VFTTRQRSILIREV
+344 VFTSRQRAILLREV
-358 DVLDS
+358 DVLDNS
-363 AKVNHWAERPA
+363 RVNHWAERPA

-384 DWTAIEIPVPV
+384 DWTAIEVPSPVV
-395 AEVKAPTPAPEI
+395 EVQTPPPTPEI
-407 DESSNRW
+407 DDSSNRW

-425 ERHSEIQSVTESAP
+425 ERHSEIQAVAESTP
-439 DIAEDISELPTWATA
+439 EMVDEQTELPTWATA
-454 PSANRSEESLEEAL
+454 PSANRGDHVVEEEPESTLEPPSAPAIELVEESTE
-468 VPEQE
+468 
-473 EIPVPES
+473 
-480 LVVESA
+480 VVEKVVQ
-486 PEVIEDEP
+486 PVI
-494 KEFVVKGPMSPT
+494 KKGPKPPT

-516 VRIKSTAKNGLLHL
+516 VRSKSLAKDGLIHL
-530 NPVEVGEI
+530 SPVDVGEI
-538 QTENPLR
+538 QTEDLQR

-556 RARDVEARVM
+556 RAREVEAKVV
-566 LPEEVITHRDKLDFA
+566 LPEEIITPRDQLEFA
-581 ASQARTVEP
+581 ASRARIVEP
-590 GVHYDTGPNMRVI
+590 GVHYETEPNMRVI
-603 GMGAASRAAAGADVS
+603 GMGAASRAAAGGDVS
-618 EDTPPLSSNKAVRE
+618 QATPPLSSNKAVRE

-644 GRLADVEK
+644 GRLADLEK

-671 VWERLRKLE
+671 IWERLRKLE
-680 SNGVDIQAIV
+680 SAGIDIQPIV
-690 DQFEI
+690 DQFEV

-700 LQALE
+700 LLALK

>member
-1 MKCTLRLNISAI
+1 M
-13 PFPSTNRPPAPFGG
+13 
-27 RLIQEASDATRS
+27 
-39 VGENV
+39 

-73 SDSGYI
+73 SDTGYI

-85 LGGAVGQIT
+85 LGGAIGQIT
-94 IREGTPSMAL
+94 VRQGTPSMAL
-104 FEDSEGS
+104 YEDAEGNV
-111 ILMGHSALGALQ
+111 LVGHSALGALQ

-129 GSQITRHHEIDLD
+129 GSQLTRHHEIDLD

-153 DLEEGDLLPWGKDI
+153 DMADGDLLPWGEDI

-189 MPEEQESTDS
+189 MPEEEDTAAS

-206 PFHPGSELLPGMVTL
+206 PFHPGSELLPGMVTMI
-221 YDSQT
+221 DSQS
-226 PDQLFTLGAHLGR
+226 PDQIFALGAHLGH
-239 IGHPLLILS
+239 IGHPLLVIS

-256 DDFALPSSLT
+256 DDFALPISLT
-266 KWLTEKGEGEQVCK
+266 KWLTEKGDGEQVCK
-280 ASLEDIRR
+280 ATLEDIRR
-288 EIEGFLFGADRAVIV
+288 EIEGFLFGAERAVI
-303 IDGLEFLVGLHG
+303 ILDGLEFLVGLHG
-315 FDRTIELI
+315 FDRTVELV

-338 IPVDLD
+338 IPADLD
-344 VFTTRQRSILIREV
+344 VFTSRQRAILLREV
-358 DVLDS
+358 DVLDNS
-363 AKVNHWAERPA
+363 RVDHWAERPA

-384 DWTAIEIPVPV
+384 DWTAIEVPSPVV
-395 AEVKAPTPAPEI
+395 EVQTPPPTPEI
-407 DESSNRW
+407 DDSSNRW

-425 ERHSEIQSVTESAP
+425 ERHSEIQAVAESTP
-439 DIAEDISELPTWATA
+439 EMVDEQTELPTWATA
-454 PSANRSEESLEEAL
+454 PSANRGDYVVEEEPESTLEPPSAPAIELVEESTE
-468 VPEQE
+468 
-473 EIPVPES
+473 
-480 LVVESA
+480 VVEKVVQ
-486 PEVIEDEP
+486 PVI
-494 KEFVVKGPMSPT
+494 KKGPKSPT

-516 VRIKSTAKNGLLHL
+516 VRSKSIAKDGLIHL
-530 NPVEVGEI
+530 SPVDVGEI
-538 QTENPLR
+538 QTEDLQR

-556 RARDVEARVM
+556 RAREVEAKVV
-566 LPEEVITHRDKLDFA
+566 LPEEIITPRDQLEFA
-581 ASQARTVEP
+581 ASRARIVEP
-590 GVHYDTGPNMRVI
+590 GVHYETEPNMRVI
-603 GMGAASRAAAGADVS
+603 GMGAASRAAAGGDVS
-618 EDTPPLSSNKAVRE
+618 QATPPLSSNKAVRE

-644 GRLADVEK
+644 GRLADLEK

-671 VWERLRKLE
+671 IWERLRKLE
-680 SNGVDIQAIV
+680 SAGIDIQPIV
-690 DQFEI
+690 DQFEV

-700 LQALE
+700 LLALK

>member
-1 MKCTLRLNISAI
+1 M
-13 PFPSTNRPPAPFGG
+13 
-27 RLIQEASDATRS
+27 IQEASEATHS
-39 VGENV
+39 VGESV

-73 SDSGYI
+73 SDTGYI

-85 LGGAVGQIT
+85 LGGAIGQIT
-94 IREGTPSMAL
+94 VRQGTPSMSL
-104 FEDSEGS
+104 YEDAEGNV
-111 ILMGHSALGALQ
+111 LVGHSALGALQ

-129 GSQITRHHEIDLD
+129 GSQLTRHHEIDLD

-153 DLEEGDLLPWGKDI
+153 DMADGDLLPWGEDI

-189 MPEEQESTDS
+189 MPEEEDTAAS

-206 PFHPGSELLPGMVTL
+206 PFHPGSELLPGMVTMI
-221 YDSQT
+221 DSQS
-226 PDQLFTLGAHLGR
+226 PDQIFALGAHLGH
-239 IGHPLLILS
+239 IGHPLLVIS

-256 DDFALPSSLT
+256 DDFALPISLT
-266 KWLTEKGEGEQVCK
+266 KWLTEKGDGEQVCK
-280 ASLEDIRR
+280 ATLEDIRR
-288 EIEGFLFGADRAVIV
+288 EIEGFLFGAERAVI
-303 IDGLEFLVGLHG
+303 ILDGLEFLVGLHG
-315 FDRTIELI
+315 FDRTVELV

-338 IPVDLD
+338 IPADLD
-344 VFTTRQRSILIREV
+344 VFTSRQRAILLREV
-358 DVLDS
+358 DVLDNS
-363 AKVNHWAERPA
+363 RVNHWAERPA

-384 DWTAIEIPVPV
+384 DWTAIEVPSPVV
-395 AEVKAPTPAPEI
+395 EVQSPPPTPEI
-407 DESSNRW
+407 DDSSNRW

-425 ERHSEIQSVTESAP
+425 ERHSEIQAVAESTP
-439 DIAEDISELPTWATA
+439 EMVDEQTELPTWATA
-454 PSANRSEESLEEAL
+454 PSANRGDYVVEEEPESTLEPPSDPAIELVEESTE
-468 VPEQE
+468 
-473 EIPVPES
+473 
-480 LVVESA
+480 VVEKVVQ
-486 PEVIEDEP
+486 PVI
-494 KEFVVKGPMSPT
+494 KKGPKSPT

-516 VRIKSTAKNGLLHL
+516 VRSKSLAKDGLIHL
-530 NPVEVGEI
+530 SPVDVGEI
-538 QTENPLR
+538 QTEDLQR

-556 RARDVEARVM
+556 RAREVEAKVV
-566 LPEEVITHRDKLDFA
+566 LPEEIITPRDQLEFA
-581 ASQARTVEP
+581 ASRARIVEP
-590 GVHYDTGPNMRVI
+590 GVHYETEPNMRVI
-603 GMGAASRAAAGADVS
+603 GMGAASRAAAGGDVS
-618 EDTPPLSSNKAVRE
+618 QATPPLSSNKAVRE

-644 GRLADVEK
+644 GRLADLEK

-671 VWERLRKLE
+671 IWERLRKLE
-680 SNGVDIQAIV
+680 SAGIDIQPIV
-690 DQFEI
+690 DQFEV

-700 LQALE
+700 LLALK

>member
-1 MKCTLRLNISAI
+1 M
-13 PFPSTNRPPAPFGG
+13 
-27 RLIQEASDATRS
+27 IQEASEATHS
-39 VGENV
+39 VGESV

-73 SDSGYI
+73 SDTGYI

-85 LGGAVGQIT
+85 LGGAIGQIT
-94 IREGTPSMAL
+94 VRQGTPSMAL
-104 FEDSEGS
+104 YEDAEGNV
-111 ILMGHSALGALQ
+111 LVGHSALGALQ

-129 GSQITRHHEIDLD
+129 GSQLTRHHEIDLD

-153 DLEEGDLLPWGKDI
+153 DMADGDLLPWGEDI

-189 MPEEQESTDS
+189 MPEEEDTAAS

-206 PFHPGSELLPGMVTL
+206 PFHPGSELLPGMVTMI
-221 YDSQT
+221 DSQS
-226 PDQLFTLGAHLGR
+226 PDQIFALGAHLGH
-239 IGHPLLILS
+239 IGHPLLVIS

-256 DDFALPSSLT
+256 DDFALPISLT
-266 KWLTEKGEGEQVCK
+266 KWLTEKGDGEQVCK
-280 ASLEDIRR
+280 ATLEDIRR
-288 EIEGFLFGADRAVIV
+288 EIEGFLFGAERAVI
-303 IDGLEFLVGLHG
+303 ILDGLEFLVGLHG
-315 FDRTIELI
+315 FDRTVELV

-338 IPVDLD
+338 IPADLD
-344 VFTTRQRSILIREV
+344 VFTSRQRAILLREV
-358 DVLDS
+358 DVLDNS
-363 AKVNHWAERPA
+363 RVNHWAERPA

-384 DWTAIEIPVPV
+384 DWTAIEIPSPV
-395 AEVKAPTPAPEI
+395 VEVQTPPPTPEI
-407 DESSNRW
+407 DDSSNRW

-425 ERHSEIQSVTESAP
+425 ERHSEIQAVAESTP
-439 DIAEDISELPTWATA
+439 EMVDEQTELPTWATA
-454 PSANRSEESLEEAL
+454 PSANRGDYVVEEEPESTLEPPSAPAIELVEESTE
-468 VPEQE
+468 
-473 EIPVPES
+473 
-480 LVVESA
+480 VVEKVVQ
-486 PEVIEDEP
+486 PVI
-494 KEFVVKGPMSPT
+494 KKGPKSPT

-516 VRIKSTAKNGLLHL
+516 VRSKSLAKDGLIHL
-530 NPVEVGEI
+530 SPVDVGEI
-538 QTENPLR
+538 QTEDLQR

-556 RARDVEARVM
+556 RAREVEAKVV
-566 LPEEVITHRDKLDFA
+566 LPEEIITPRDQLEFA
-581 ASQARTVEP
+581 ASRARIVEP
-590 GVHYDTGPNMRVI
+590 GVHYETEPNMRVI
-603 GMGAASRAAAGADVS
+603 GMGAASRAAAGGDVS
-618 EDTPPLSSNKAVRE
+618 QATPPLSSNKAVRE

-644 GRLADVEK
+644 GRLADLEK

-671 VWERLRKLE
+671 IWERLRKLE
-680 SNGVDIQAIV
+680 SAGIDIQPIV
-690 DQFEI
+690 DQFEV

-700 LQALE
+700 LLALK

>member
-1 MKCTLRLNISAI
+1 M
-13 PFPSTNRPPAPFGG
+13 
-27 RLIQEASDATRS
+27 IQEASEATHS
-39 VGENV
+39 VGESV

-73 SDSGYI
+73 SDTGYI

-85 LGGAVGQIT
+85 LGGAIGQIT
-94 IREGTPSMAL
+94 VRQGTPSMAL
-104 FEDSEGS
+104 YEDAEGNV
-111 ILMGHSALGALQ
+111 LVGHSALGALQ

-129 GSQITRHHEIDLD
+129 GSQLTRHHEIDLD

-153 DLEEGDLLPWGKDI
+153 DMADGDLLPWGEDI

-189 MPEEQESTDS
+189 MPEEEDTAAS

-206 PFHPGSELLPGMVTL
+206 PFHPGSELLPGMVTMI
-221 YDSQT
+221 DSQS
-226 PDQLFTLGAHLGR
+226 PDQIFALGAHLGH
-239 IGHPLLILS
+239 IGHPLLVIS

-256 DDFALPSSLT
+256 DDFALPISLT
-266 KWLTEKGEGEQVCK
+266 KWLTEKGDGEQVCK
-280 ASLEDIRR
+280 ATLEDIRR
-288 EIEGFLFGADRAVIV
+288 EIEGFLFGAERAVI
-303 IDGLEFLVGLHG
+303 ILDGLEFLVGLHG
-315 FDRTIELI
+315 FDRTVELV

-338 IPVDLD
+338 IPADLD
-344 VFTTRQRSILIREV
+344 VFTSRQRAILLREV
-358 DVLDS
+358 DVLDNS
-363 AKVNHWAERPA
+363 RVNHWAERPA

-384 DWTAIEIPVPV
+384 DWTAIEVPSPVV
-395 AEVKAPTPAPEI
+395 EVQTPPPTPEI
-407 DESSNRW
+407 DDSSNRW

-425 ERHSEIQSVTESAP
+425 ERHSEIQAVAESTP
-439 DIAEDISELPTWATA
+439 EMVDEQTELPTWATA
-454 PSANRSEESLEEAL
+454 PSANRGDYVVEEEPESTLEPPSAPAIELVEESTE
-468 VPEQE
+468 
-473 EIPVPES
+473 
-480 LVVESA
+480 VVEKVVQ
-486 PEVIEDEP
+486 PVI
-494 KEFVVKGPMSPT
+494 KKGPKSPT

-516 VRIKSTAKNGLLHL
+516 VRSKSIAKDGLIHL
-530 NPVEVGEI
+530 SPVDVGEI
-538 QTENPLR
+538 QTEDLQR

-556 RARDVEARVM
+556 RAREVEAKVV
-566 LPEEVITHRDKLDFA
+566 LPEEIITPRDQLEFA
-581 ASQARTVEP
+581 ASRARIVEP
-590 GVHYDTGPNMRVI
+590 GVHYETEPNMRVI
-603 GMGAASRAAAGADVS
+603 GMGAASRAAAGGDVS
-618 EDTPPLSSNKAVRE
+618 QATPPLSSNKAVRE

-644 GRLADVEK
+644 GRLADIEK

-671 VWERLRKLE
+671 IWERLRKLE
-680 SNGVDIQAIV
+680 SAGIDIQPIV
-690 DQFEI
+690 DQFEV

-700 LQALE
+700 LLALK

>member
-1 MKCTLRLNISAI
+1 M
-13 PFPSTNRPPAPFGG
+13 
-27 RLIQEASDATRS
+27 
-39 VGENV
+39 

-85 LGGAVGQIT
+85 LGGAIGQIT
-94 IREGTPSMAL
+94 VRQGTPSMSL
-104 FEDSEGS
+104 YEDAEGNV
-111 ILMGHSALGALQ
+111 LVGHSALGALQ

-129 GSQITRHHEIDLD
+129 GSQLTRHHEIDLD

-153 DLEEGDLLPWGKDI
+153 DMADGDLLPWGEDI

-189 MPEEQESTDS
+189 MPEEEDTAAS

-206 PFHPGSELLPGMVTL
+206 PFHPGSELLPGMVTMI
-221 YDSQT
+221 DSQS
-226 PDQLFTLGAHLGR
+226 PDQIFALGAHLGH
-239 IGHPLLILS
+239 IGHPLLVIS

-256 DDFALPSSLT
+256 DDFALPISLT
-266 KWLTEKGEGEQVCK
+266 KWLTEKGDGEQVCK
-280 ASLEDIRR
+280 ATLEDIRR
-288 EIEGFLFGADRAVIV
+288 EIEGFLFGAERAVI
-303 IDGLEFLVGLHG
+303 ILDGLEFLVGLHG
-315 FDRTIELI
+315 FDRTVELV

-338 IPVDLD
+338 IPADLD
-344 VFTTRQRSILIREV
+344 VFTSRQRAILLREV
-358 DVLDS
+358 DVLDNS
-363 AKVNHWAERPA
+363 RVNHWAERPA

-384 DWTAIEIPVPV
+384 DWTAIEVPSPVV
-395 AEVKAPTPAPEI
+395 EVQTPPPTPEI
-407 DESSNRW
+407 DDSSNRW

-425 ERHSEIQSVTESAP
+425 ERHSEIQAVAESTP
-439 DIAEDISELPTWATA
+439 EMVDEQTELPTWATA
-454 PSANRSEESLEEAL
+454 PSANRGDYVVEEEPESTLEPPSAPAIELVEESTE
-468 VPEQE
+468 
-473 EIPVPES
+473 
-480 LVVESA
+480 VVEKVVQ
-486 PEVIEDEP
+486 PVI
-494 KEFVVKGPMSPT
+494 KKGPKSPT

-516 VRIKSTAKNGLLHL
+516 VRSKSLAKDGLIHL
-530 NPVEVGEI
+530 SPVDVGEI
-538 QTENPLR
+538 QTEDLQR
-545 FEKEGMDLAAS
+545 FEKEGMELAAS
-556 RARDVEARVM
+556 RAREVEAKVV
-566 LPEEVITHRDKLDFA
+566 LPEEIITPRDQLEFA
-581 ASQARTVEP
+581 ASRARIVEP
-590 GVHYDTGPNMRVI
+590 GVHYETEPNMRVI
-603 GMGAASRAAAGADVS
+603 GMGAASRAAAGGDVS
-618 EDTPPLSSNKAVRE
+618 QATPPLSSNKAVRE

-644 GRLADVEK
+644 GRLADLEK

-671 VWERLRKLE
+671 IWERLRKLE
-680 SNGVDIQAIV
+680 SAGIDIQPIV
-690 DQFEI
+690 DQFEV

-700 LQALE
+700 LLALK

>member
-1 MKCTLRLNISAI
+1 M
-13 PFPSTNRPPAPFGG
+13 
-27 RLIQEASDATRS
+27 
-39 VGENV
+39 

-85 LGGAVGQIT
+85 LGGAIGQIT
-94 IREGTPSMAL
+94 VRQGTPSMAL
-104 FEDSEGS
+104 YEDAEGNV
-111 ILMGHSALGALQ
+111 LVGHSALGALQ

-129 GSQITRHHEIDLD
+129 GSQLTRHHEIDLD

-153 DLEEGDLLPWGKDI
+153 DMADGDLLPWGEDI

-189 MPEEQESTDS
+189 MPDEEDAAAS

-206 PFHPGSELLPGMVTL
+206 PFHPGSELLPGMVTMI
-221 YDSQT
+221 DSQS
-226 PDQLFTLGAHLGR
+226 PDQIFALGAHLGH
-239 IGHPLLILS
+239 IGHPLLVIS

-256 DDFALPSSLT
+256 DDFALPISLT
-266 KWLTEKGEGEQVCK
+266 KWLTEKGDGEQVCK
-280 ASLEDIRR
+280 ATLEDIRR
-288 EIEGFLFGADRAVIV
+288 EIEGFLFGAERAVI
-303 IDGLEFLVGLHG
+303 ILDGLEFLVGLHG
-315 FDRTIELI
+315 FDRTVELV

-338 IPVDLD
+338 IPADLD
-344 VFTTRQRSILIREV
+344 VFTSRQRAILLREV
-358 DVLDS
+358 DVLDNS
-363 AKVNHWAERPA
+363 RVDHWAERPA

-384 DWTAIEIPVPV
+384 DWTAIEVPSPVV
-395 AEVKAPTPAPEI
+395 EVQTPPPTPEI
-407 DESSNRW
+407 DDSSNRW

-425 ERHSEIQSVTESAP
+425 ERHSEIQAVAESTP
-439 DIAEDISELPTWATA
+439 EMVDEQTELPTWATA
-454 PSANRSEESLEEAL
+454 PSANRGDHVVEEEPESTLEPPSAPAIELVEESTE
-468 VPEQE
+468 
-473 EIPVPES
+473 
-480 LVVESA
+480 VVEKVVQ
-486 PEVIEDEP
+486 PVI
-494 KEFVVKGPMSPT
+494 KKGPKSPT

-516 VRIKSTAKNGLLHL
+516 VRSKSIAKDGLIHL
-530 NPVEVGEI
+530 SPVDVGEI
-538 QTENPLR
+538 QTEDLQR

-556 RARDVEARVM
+556 RAREVEAKVV
-566 LPEEVITHRDKLDFA
+566 LPEEIITPRDQLEFA
-581 ASQARTVEP
+581 ASRARIVEP
-590 GVHYDTGPNMRVI
+590 GVHYETEPNMRVI
-603 GMGAASRAAAGADVS
+603 GMGAASRAAAGGDVS
-618 EDTPPLSSNKAVRE
+618 QATPPLSSNKAVRE

-644 GRLADVEK
+644 GRLADLEK

-671 VWERLRKLE
+671 IWERLRKLE
-680 SNGVDIQAIV
+680 SAGIDVQPIV
-690 DQFEI
+690 DQFEV

-700 LQALE
+700 LLALK